1 LAERLSSSNTNPADQ
16 KGLQMV
22 NTRLVKTEDELREFY
37 DWLLWR
43 AQEEEGVGR
52 ESNGRVYREYAE
64 TVKNEIGCQ

>member
-1 LAERLSSSNTNPADQ
+1 
-16 KGLQMV
+16 MV